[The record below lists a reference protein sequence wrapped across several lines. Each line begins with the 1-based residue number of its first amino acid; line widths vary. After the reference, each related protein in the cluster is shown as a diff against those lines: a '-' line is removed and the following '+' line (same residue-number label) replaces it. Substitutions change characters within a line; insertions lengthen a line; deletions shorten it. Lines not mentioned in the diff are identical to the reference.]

1 MKSIRTMNKTQIK
14 KGLDAI
20 ASVDKHVAGALE
32 VIGYPKPRLRPGGFE
47 TFLETIVSQQLSVK
61 AAATILTRVKAL
73 LPVCDAETLLAV
85 STERLRAAGLSQR
98 KVEYTQGLARAIV
111 EGEFAPESLGEM
123 DDDGAIEAITRLRG
137 FGRWS
142 AEIYLMFS
150 LGRPDIFPADDLIL
164 QVSLQKVKRLRTKP
178 TSRIARQKVEH
189 WGPWR
194 SVGSL
199 FLWHYHHSS
208 LLSVKSKI

>member
-1 MKSIRTMNKTQIK
+1 MNKTQIK

-20 ASVDKHVAGALE
+20 ASVDRHVAGALE
-32 VIGYPKPRLRPGGFE
+32 AIGYPKPRLRAAGFE
-47 TFLETIVSQQLSVK
+47 TFLETIVSQQISVK
-61 AAATILTRVKAL
+61 AAASILSRVKTL
-73 LPVCDAETLLAV
+73 LPVCDAASLLAAP
-85 STERLRAAGLSQR
+85 TDRLRAAGLSQR
-98 KVEYTQGLARAIV
+98 KVEYLQGLARAIA
-111 EGEFAPESLGEM
+111 EGDFDPDALQAM
-123 DDDGAIEAITRLRG
+123 DDESAIESIVRLRG

-164 QVSLQKVKRLRTKP
+164 QVSLQRVKKLRARPTPKV
-178 TSRIARQKVEH
+178 ARQKVEH

-199 FLWHYHHSS
+199 FLWHYHHNTRSA
-208 LLSVKSKI
+208 K

>member
-1 MKSIRTMNKTQIK
+1 MNKTQIK

-20 ASVDKHVAGALE
+20 ASVDKHVAKALD
-32 VIGYPKPRLRPGGFE
+32 VIGYPKPRIRPAGFE
-47 TFLETIVSQQLSVK
+47 TFLEPIVSQQISVK
-61 AAATILTRVKAL
+61 AAASILAKVKAL
-73 LPVCDAETLLAV
+73 LPICDAASLLKIPNDQ
-85 STERLRAAGLSQR
+85 LRAAGLSQR
-98 KVEYTQGLARAIV
+98 KVEYVQGLAKAIV
-111 EGEFAPESLGEM
+111 EGAFNPETLAKL
-123 DDDGAIEAITRLRG
+123 DDDSAIESITRLRG

-164 QVSLQKVKRLRTKP
+164 QVSLQKIKRLGTKP
-178 TSRIARQKVEH
+178 TSKVARQKVEP

-199 FLWHYHHSS
+199 FLWHYHHST
-208 LLSVKSKI
+208 LPMK

>member
-1 MKSIRTMNKTQIK
+1 MNKTQIK

-20 ASVDKHVAGALE
+20 ASVDKHVARALDM
-32 VIGYPKPRLRPGGFE
+32 IGYPKPRLRPAGFE
-47 TFLETIVSQQLSVK
+47 TFLETIVSQQISVK
-61 AAATILTRVKAL
+61 AAASILARVKAL
-73 LPVCDAETLLAV
+73 LPVCEADSLLAV
-85 STERLRAAGLSQR
+85 SNEQLRAAGLSQR
-98 KVEYTQGLARAIV
+98 KVEYLQGLARAIID
-111 EGEFAPESLGEM
+111 GLFDPEALHDM
-123 DDDGAIEAITRLRG
+123 DDESAIESIVRLRG

-178 TSRIARQKVEH
+178 TPKVARQKVEH

-199 FLWHYHHSS
+199 FLWHYHHST
-208 LLSVKSKI
+208 LPVK

>member
-1 MKSIRTMNKTQIK
+1 MNKTQIK

-20 ASVDKHVAGALE
+20 ASVDKHVARVLE
-32 VIGYPKPRLRPGGFE
+32 DIGYPKPRLRPAGFE
-47 TFLETIVSQQLSVK
+47 TFLETIVSQQISVK
-61 AAATILTRVKAL
+61 AAASILARVRSL
-73 LPVCDAETLLAV
+73 LPVCDAASLLAV
-85 STERLRAAGLSQR
+85 PTDGLRAAGLSQR
-98 KVEYTQGLARAIV
+98 KVEYLQGLARAIA
-111 EGEFAPESLGEM
+111 EGEFSPDSLCDM
-123 DDDGAIEAITRLRG
+123 DDESAIESIVRLRG

-164 QVSLQKVKRLRTKP
+164 QVSLQKVKKLRARP
-178 TSRIARQKVEH
+178 TPKVARRKVEH

-199 FLWHYHHSS
+199 FLWHHHHRS
-208 LLSVKSKI
+208 LLTK

>member
-1 MKSIRTMNKTQIK
+1 MNKTQIK

-20 ASVDKHVAGALE
+20 ASVDKHVASALE
-32 VIGYPKPRLRPGGFE
+32 VIGYPQPRLRPAGFE
-47 TFLETIVSQQLSVK
+47 TFLETIVSQQISVK
-61 AAATILTRVKAL
+61 AAASILARVRSL
-73 LPVCDAETLLAV
+73 LPVCDAASLLAV
-85 STERLRAAGLSQR
+85 PTDGLRAAGLSQR
-98 KVEYTQGLARAIV
+98 KVEYLQGLARAIA
-111 EGEFAPESLGEM
+111 EGEFSPDSLCDM
-123 DDDGAIEAITRLRG
+123 DDESAIESIVRLRG

-164 QVSLQKVKRLRTKP
+164 QVSLQKVKKLRTRP
-178 TSRIARQKVEH
+178 TPKVARRKVEH

-199 FLWHYHHSS
+199 FLWHYHHRS
-208 LLSVKSKI
+208 LLTK